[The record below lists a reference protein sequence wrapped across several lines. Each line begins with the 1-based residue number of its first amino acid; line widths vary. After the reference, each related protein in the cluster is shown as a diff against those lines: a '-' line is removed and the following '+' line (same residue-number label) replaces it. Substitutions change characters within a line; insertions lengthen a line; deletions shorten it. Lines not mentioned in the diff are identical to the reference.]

1 MRTPDLPDPR
11 DVRDGGTPNEER
23 RMEALVNERVAAAVR
38 AATEPLQA
46 QITHLRSNRDTIIA
60 EKRRLE
66 GRAVKAAE
74 ERADA
79 RPKEIDFAI
88 TRTQARNPQEYRRA
102 RDEAAKHGLPLRILD
117 DEEIE
122 RPGEPPE
129 VFTSETHY
137 HVYRPRIQGDSLAYQ
152 RHKREA
158 ERLGLRFHCA
168 YTAAEMP
175 KEAFG
180 NGGEA

>member
-1 MRTPDLPDPR
+1 MKTPDLPDPR
-11 DVRDGGTPNEER
+11 NVRDGGTPNEQQR
-23 RMEALVNERVAAAVR
+23 IEALVNERVAAAVR

-46 QITHLRSNRDTIIA
+46 QISHLRSNRDTIIA

-79 RPKEIDFAI
+79 RPQAVDFAI
-88 TRTQARNPQEYRRA
+88 TKTQARNPQEYRRA
-102 RDEAAKHGLPLRILD
+102 RDEAAKHGFDLMILP

-122 RPGEPPE
+122 RVGEPPE
-129 VFTSETHY
+129 VFTNDTHY
-137 HVYRPRIQGDSLAYQ
+137 HVYRPRIEGDHLAYQ
-152 RHKREA
+152 RHRREA

-180 NGGEA
+180 NGGGQ